1 MKVAWLELIL
11 PAQAP
16 QSAKQQQDEDNMNP
30 FRDQEKFMRACDQS
44 VEGFDKEQFALYYSL
59 IGEEFKELN
68 EAYAAGDRVE
78 TLDALI
84 DILVVTIGAIHSAG
98 FDAEG
103 AWKEVMRTNFA
114 KIDKETGKVRKREDG
129 KVLKPVGWTPP
140 DLTSFVK
147 K

>member
-1 MKVAWLELIL
+1 VT
-11 PAQAP
+11 
-16 QSAKQQQDEDNMNP
+16 NP

-44 VEGFDKEQFALYYSL
+44 VDGFNADQFNMYLTL
-59 IGEEFKELN
+59 IEEEADELGEAIKN
-68 EAYAAGDRVE
+68 HDQVE

-103 AWKEVMRTNFA
+103 AWKEVMATNFA
-114 KIDKETGKVRKREDG
+114 KIDRNTGKVRKREDG
-129 KVLKPVGWTPP
+129 KVLKPVGWTAP
-140 DLTSFVK
+140 DLVPFLK